1 MESQVEKGK
10 MQISETNKGFTLVEI
25 LIVIVIISIA
35 STSFYLL
42 YRQDLPNEDLK
53 FKIDQYKEM
62 SLYTGSTYGFTKK
75 SINTYIEDE
84 WIIFEDFDSSY
95 VAQYEGTNG
104 ELIEIEKDEIYLVLA
119 PGHET
124 SIKKLQLTNGEL
136 IEID

>member
-1 MESQVEKGK
+1 

-62 SLYTGSTYGFTKK
+62 SLYTGATYGFTKNT
-75 SINTYIEDE
+75 INTYIENE
-84 WIIFEDFDSSY
+84 WVVLEDFDSSY
-95 VAQYEGTNG
+95 VAQYESANG
-104 ELIEIEKDEIYLVLA
+104 NLNEIEKDEIYLVLA

-124 SIKKLQLTNGEL
+124 SIKKLQLTNGES